1 MEHRRWPPLR
11 RIHPAIDSLEAIN
24 RIWEAGEATLL
35 PFLRID
41 AVFPQPTSNVRHRSR
56 RTHAP
61 CLYKDFIENAPVAR
75 LEAGQPSTLLDSL
88 VLPLLPRVIGQL
100 TRWIDVPYCWKRM
113 KRKKRAATFAAW
125 HFDDHWNAVCDFDS
139 LIFIVDGYSIFRI
152 FLAEDSVEELLVFF
166 LFSTRE
172 GKNLLG
178 SPLLVSS
185 LTTRSKIIIIAN
197 A

>member
-139 LIFIVDGYSIFRI
+139 LIFIVDI
-152 FLAEDSVEELLVFF
+152 VFF
-166 LFSTRE
+166 EYFWQ
-172 GKNLLG
+172 K
-178 SPLLVSS
+178 
-185 LTTRSKIIIIAN
+185 TRSKNYSFFFYFQLARKRISSDLLYLPPR
-197 A
+197 

>member
-75 LEAGQPSTLLDSL
+75 LEAGQPST
-88 VLPLLPRVIGQL
+88 VG
-100 TRWIDVPYCWKRM
+100 
-113 KRKKRAATFAAW
+113 
-125 HFDDHWNAVCDFDS
+125 
-139 LIFIVDGYSIFRI
+139 
-152 FLAEDSVEELLVFF
+152 
-166 LFSTRE
+166 
-172 GKNLLG
+172 
-178 SPLLVSS
+178 
-185 LTTRSKIIIIAN
+185 
-197 A
+197 